1 MINLAKIFFG
11 SILILFLYSCG
22 YTPIFTKKDINFS
35 IDKIE
40 FSGDKDLKNNIGKSL
55 YSYRNLGDEKKKIS
69 IVLQNSKNT
78 IVAAKNSKGKPQVY
92 KIFVNTIVKIAI
104 DNEDDFTQKN
114 IVKSIT
120 YSAVDSK
127 SEQKRIE
134 EKLVKDLSD
143 QIARE
148 IVLTIMEKTN

>member
-1 MINLAKIFFG
+1 MINLAKFFFG

-22 YTPIFTKKDINFS
+22 YTPIFTKKDINFT

-40 FSGDKDLKNNIGKSL
+40 FFGDKDLKNNIGKLL
-55 YSYRNLGDEKKKIS
+55 YSYRNLGDEKEKIS
-69 IVLQNSKNT
+69 IILQNSKNT
-78 IVAAKNSKGKPQVY
+78 VVASKNSKGEPQVY
-92 KIFVNTIVKIAI
+92 KIFVNSIVKIAI
-104 DNEDDFTQKN
+104 DSEDDFTQKN
-114 IVKSIT
+114 IAKSVT

-134 EKLVKDLSD
+134 EKLVEDLSD

>member
-40 FSGDKDLKNNIGKSL
+40 FFGDKDLKNNIGKLL
-55 YSYRNLGDEKKKIS
+55 YSYRNLGDEKEKIS
-69 IVLQNSKNT
+69 IILQNSKNT
-78 IVAAKNSKGKPQVY
+78 VVASKNSKGEPQVY
-92 KIFVNTIVKIAI
+92 KIFVNSIVKIAI
-104 DNEDDFTQKN
+104 DSEDDFTQKN
-114 IVKSIT
+114 IAKSVT

-134 EKLVKDLSD
+134 EKLVEDLSD